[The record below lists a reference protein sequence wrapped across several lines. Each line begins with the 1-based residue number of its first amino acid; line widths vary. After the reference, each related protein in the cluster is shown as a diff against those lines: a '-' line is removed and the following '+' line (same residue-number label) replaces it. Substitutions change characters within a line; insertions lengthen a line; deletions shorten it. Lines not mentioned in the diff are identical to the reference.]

1 MASGPH
7 RVRLFMFLRNGYTAD
22 IFVYFWTNQIA
33 RLNFAETGGLV
44 VRPGFVLFVYMRRA
58 APTWLFSASL
68 ALKSFGRFFPIF
80 SRVVLSF
87 FVTAIISDLFLLE
100 GAQ

>member
-1 MASGPH
+1 MASGLH

-58 APTWLFSASL
+58 AQTWLFSASL

-80 SRVVLSF
+80 FSRGSQF
-87 FVTAIISDLFLLE
+87 FCDRHYF
-100 GAQ
+100 